1 MIDVI
6 GQPVVIPYITELGN
20 QSTYTPDFL
29 VQFSS
34 SNCDDFEDFPV
45 PMLIEIKPNKK
56 LVEDWDKLKPKFRA
70 AHRFAA
76 DKGWKFKIISETRL
90 YDQYWENINFLRK
103 FRRSHVD
110 AVDQQLLLD
119 TLQKLGQSTINQL
132 PAHIFKDKT
141 NVLKGIH
148 QVWAL
153 VAKRMIACDLYCP
166 LTAETV
172 IWVNQNDAFVR
183 SI

>member
-1 MIDVI
+1 
-6 GQPVVIPYITELGN
+6 
-20 QSTYTPDFL
+20 
-29 VQFSS
+29 
-34 SNCDDFEDFPV
+34 
-45 PMLIEIKPNKK
+45 
-56 LVEDWDKLKPKFRA
+56 RA

-90 YDQYWENINFLRK
+90 YDQYWENINFLKK
-103 FRRSHVD
+103 FRRSHID

-132 PAHIFKDKT
+132 PAHLFKDKT

-183 SI
+183 NI